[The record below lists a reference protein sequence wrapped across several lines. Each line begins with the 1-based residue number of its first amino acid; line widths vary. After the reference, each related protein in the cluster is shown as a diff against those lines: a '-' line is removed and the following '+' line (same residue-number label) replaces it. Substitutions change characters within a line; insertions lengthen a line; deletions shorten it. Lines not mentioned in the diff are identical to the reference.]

1 MKTLK
6 TLAYTVA
13 AVMAGV
19 SSTAWAADDV
29 EKVTI
34 TSSVE
39 VAYQCGANKQPMRVT
54 YGLSGNDIVAAQVLF
69 AEKASPVLSYHPEF
83 TDKNVFIAE
92 EEGIVWQAA
101 KATSTSL
108 TKVNGGTLSQRSVV
122 EGKPQAQIVADN
134 CRLDKAATAK
144 LNK

>member
-1 MKTLK
+1 MNYVDIARVWRQHNQEHADSGVVLIWDGKVYCWKNILRDPQHERPG
-6 TLAYTVA
+6 VI
-13 AVMAGV
+13 AVD
-19 SSTAWAADDV
+19 T
-29 EKVTI
+29 E
-34 TSSVE
+34 E
-39 VAYQCGANKQPMRVT
+39 
-54 YGLSGNDIVAAQVLF
+54 
-69 AEKASPVLSYHPEF
+69 
-83 TDKNVFIAE
+83 NVFIAE

-101 KATSTSL
+101 KATPTSL